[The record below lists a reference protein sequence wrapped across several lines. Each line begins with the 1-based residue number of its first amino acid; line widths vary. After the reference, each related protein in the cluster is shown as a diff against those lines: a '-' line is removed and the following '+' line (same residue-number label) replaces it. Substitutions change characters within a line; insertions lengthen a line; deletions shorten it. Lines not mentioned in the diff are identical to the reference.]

1 MTEFVETSN
10 LPFCPGCG
18 HRVAV
23 INTEKA
29 LERIGLNPLDVI
41 LVTDI
46 GCHGIVD
53 KNFHTHTI
61 HGLHGRS
68 PALAAGVAAA
78 LRNPDKKVIVYMG
91 DGGATIGLQ
100 HLVEAAHR
108 NFNMTVFVLNNM
120 LYGMTGGQGSG
131 LTPKCYKTMTYPEGH
146 PQAGY
151 DLVELIHAA
160 RAPYARR
167 LIGRGDYSDIV
178 EEALKING
186 FALLEIVELCPS
198 YGLKFNRGKRLDY
211 FLEISGIEEK
221 LLTHENRQPF
231 TLSERETAPLL
242 SDKLAIE
249 VEFSSDFKGT
259 KRIVASGSAGEGV
272 QSAGEIF
279 ATAAIT
285 SGLHATKKGAY
296 PVTVGVGFSTAEVI
310 VSDSEILYTGIV
322 VPDVAII
329 TSVDGLGH
337 SLSRIQKMTE
347 DGILII
353 DDSLD
358 VPETRAKVIRHPFR
372 KETGGR
378 TAALRALA
386 FYNSKVERLFP
397 EEALLQTLRKSKLA
411 GKVKESVL
419 KFD

>member
-1 MTEFVETSN
+1 MTKFVETSN

-18 HRVAV
+18 HRIAV

-29 LERIGLNPLDVI
+29 LERLGFNPLDVI

-68 PALAAGVAAA
+68 SALAAGVAAA
-78 LRNPDKKVIVYMG
+78 LRNPNKKVIVYMG

-131 LTPKCYKTMTYPEGH
+131 LTPKCFKTMTYPEGH

-167 LIGRGDYSDIV
+167 FVGRGDYSAII
-178 EEALKING
+178 EEALRVEG
-186 FALLEIVELCPS
+186 FALLEILEVCPS

-211 FLEISGIEEK
+211 FLEVSGIEEK
-221 LLTHENRQPF
+221 LLKHENRRPF
-231 TLSERETAPLL
+231 ELNERQTKPLVDDNL
-242 SDKLAIE
+242 VIDVK
-249 VEFSSDFKGT
+249 FSSDFKGT
-259 KRIVASGSAGEGV
+259 RRIVASGSAGEGV
-272 QSAGEIF
+272 QTAGELF

-296 PVTVGVGFSTAEVI
+296 PVTVGVGFSTVEII
-310 VSDSEILYTGIV
+310 VSDSEIMYTGIV
-322 VPDVAII
+322 KPDVAII
-329 TSVDGLGH
+329 TSIDGLGH
-337 SLSRIQKMTE
+337 SMSRIKRMSE
-347 DGILII
+347 DDILLI
-353 DDSLD
+353 DESLD
-358 VPETRAKVIRHPFR
+358 VPETRARVIRHPFR

-386 FYNSKVERLFP
+386 FYNSKIERLIP
-397 EEALLQTLRKSKLA
+397 DEALLEVLRKSKLA

>member
-1 MTEFVETSN
+1 MTKFVNTNE

-29 LERIGLNPLDVI
+29 LERLGFNPLDVI

-53 KNFHTHTI
+53 KNFYTHTI

-131 LTPKCYKTMTYPEGH
+131 LTPKNYRTMTYPEGH
-146 PQAGY
+146 PQRGY
-151 DLVELIHAA
+151 DLIEIIHAA

-167 LIGRGDYSDIV
+167 LVGRGDYSDVV
-178 EEALKING
+178 EEALAING
-186 FALLEIVELCPS
+186 FALLEIVEICPS

-221 LLTHENRQPF
+221 LLTYPDREPF
-231 TLSERETAPLL
+231 SLEQKETSPLVTDSL
-242 SDKLAIE
+242 V
-249 VEFSSDFKGT
+249 VEKAFSSDFEGT
-259 KRIVASGSAGEGV
+259 KRLVVSGSAGEGV
-272 QSAGEIF
+272 QSAGELF
-279 ATAAIT
+279 ATAALHA
-285 SGLHATKKGAY
+285 GLHATKKGAY

-310 VSDSEILYTGIV
+310 VSSNEILYTGITR
-322 VPDVAII
+322 PDVVIV
-329 TSVDGLGH
+329 TSTDGLGH
-337 SLSRIQKMTE
+337 SLSRIQRMEE
-347 DGILII
+347 DGLLLI

-358 VPETRAKVIRHPFR
+358 VPETRAKVVRHPFR
-372 KETGGR
+372 KEAGAR
-378 TAALRALA
+378 AAALRALA
-386 FYNSKVERLFP
+386 FYNARIEQLFP
-397 EEALLQTLRKSKLA
+397 PDALLHALRNSKLA
-411 GKVKESVL
+411 GKVREEVIT
-419 KFD
+419 KF

>member
-1 MTEFVETSN
+1 MTKFVETNN

-23 INTEKA
+23 LNTEKA
-29 LERIGLNPLDVI
+29 LERLGFNPLDVI

-53 KNFHTHTI
+53 KNFYTHTI

-78 LRNPDKKVIVYMG
+78 LRNPKKKVIVYMG

-131 LTPKCYKTMTYPEGH
+131 LTPKNYRTMTYPEGH
-146 PQAGY
+146 PQRGY
-151 DLVELIHAA
+151 DLIDIIHAA

-167 LIGRGDYSDIV
+167 LVGRGDYSDIIA
-178 EEALKING
+178 EALSING
-186 FALLEIVELCPS
+186 FALLEIVEICPS

-211 FLEISGIEEK
+211 FLEISGIKEK
-221 LLTHENRQPF
+221 LLTYPDREPF
-231 TLSERETAPLL
+231 SLEQRETRPLVDDSL
-242 SDKLAIE
+242 VINR
-249 VEFSSDFKGT
+249 EFETEFHGT
-259 KRIVASGSAGEGV
+259 RRIVVSGSAGEGV
-272 QSAGEIF
+272 QSAGELF

-329 TSVDGLGH
+329 TSRDGLGH
-337 SLSRIQKMTE
+337 SLNRIQRMDE
-347 DGILII
+347 NGLLLI
-353 DDSLD
+353 DESLE
-358 VPETRAKVIRHPFR
+358 VPETRARVIRHPFR
-372 KETGGR
+372 KEAGAR
-378 TAALRALA
+378 AAALRALA
-386 FYNSKVERLFP
+386 FYNARVEQIIP
-397 EEALLQTLRKSKLA
+397 MEALIHTLRNSKLA
-411 GKVKESVL
+411 GKVKEEVVSR
-419 KFD
+419 F